1 MSSDNW
7 RILQIAGRMIR
18 WSRLS
23 GLVDRFGFG
32 TAEGPTVDESIGE
45 KPNAQP
51 VRIAFPPGY
60 RCIQD
65 FADGECLM
73 LSPRGNVAN
82 AVAVLYDNCTYGPT
96 DLEKNEPV
104 ICDKAGSVLRFYADG
119 SIKITGK
126 SGAYVNIDKDG
137 NVDVIPSATG
147 NVQLGTTDATK
158 QSPVAVYDALKVQFD
173 AFVSQFNALKTAYNL
188 HLHGSPAG
196 NTTVPTAVF
205 TGSASNLTS
214 AAASP
219 NVLAKDQL

>member
-1 MSSDNW
+1 MSADNW

-32 TAEGPTVDESIGE
+32 TAEGPTVDESLGE

-147 NVQLGTTDATK
+147 NVQLGTIDPAK
-158 QSPVAVYDALKVQFD
+158 LSHVAVYE
-173 AFVSQFNALKTAYNL
+173 ALKTQFDSLASVVNGLITAFNAHAGHGMGGPPPAYA
-188 HLHGSPAG
+188 S
-196 NTTVPTAVF
+196 
-205 TGSASNLTS
+205 SASNLTS
-214 AAASP
+214 AVASP
-219 NVLAKDQL
+219 NVYAKDKL

>member
-1 MSSDNW
+1 MSADNW

-32 TAEGPTVDESIGE
+32 TTEGPTVDESIGE

-104 ICDKAGSVLRFYADG
+104 ICDKAGSVVRFYADG

-126 SGAYVNIDKDG
+126 SGAYINIDKDG
-137 NVDVIPSATG
+137 NVDVIPSASG
-147 NVQLGTTDATK
+147 NIRLGTIDSAK
-158 QSPVAVYDALKVQFD
+158 LSHVALYE
-173 AFVSQFNALKTAYNL
+173 ALKTQFDSLASVVNGLIAAYNA
-188 HLHGSPAG
+188 HAGHGTGGPP
-196 NTTVPTAVF
+196 PTYAS
-205 TGSASNLTS
+205 SASNLTS
-214 AAASP
+214 AVASP
-219 NVLAKDQL
+219 NVYAKDKI